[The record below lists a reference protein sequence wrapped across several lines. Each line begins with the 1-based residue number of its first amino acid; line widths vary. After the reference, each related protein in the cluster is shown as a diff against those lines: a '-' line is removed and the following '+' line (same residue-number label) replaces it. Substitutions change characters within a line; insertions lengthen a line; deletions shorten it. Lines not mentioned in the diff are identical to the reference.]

1 MSHGCIDPPMK
12 KTKQRIMK
20 STQKVQ
26 VSTYQNLSTQGY
38 ITKAEIKSFKIFV
51 LVLNTLI
58 IGISMP

>member
-1 MSHGCIDPPMK
+1 MSHGYIDPPMR

-26 VSTYQNLSTQGY
+26 VSTYQNLSTLGY